1 MKIAIFTKI
10 VFSLFFFG
18 KFTLFLLFG
27 RQIKSLFKDMKKILL
42 TLLWGTCFFVVQA
55 QEELLKLQA
64 ETRIDYQREYVDGRF
79 IHSNSGFKGKY
90 LNVIISGTIAKQ
102 FSYSYRQRLNKAHS
116 DQSFFDAT
124 DWLYLTYRP
133 DEHWGLSVGKQVVGI
148 GGYEYDRA
156 PIDLYFCSEYWNNI
170 PCYQMGISADYTFNR
185 KKDKVMFQ
193 LCQSPFRADADD
205 MYSYN
210 LMWYGSHGW
219 FNTIYSVNMIEYQPD
234 KYINYIALGHH
245 LDFGKTALELDF
257 MNRAANHQTYFFK
270 NCSVMGELSYRPS
283 ESFNL
288 FGKVTYD
295 VNRTQVKA
303 DYCVHPGTELTHV
316 GGGVEFY
323 PLKNNKNLRLHAFYS
338 YAFGHNGNT
347 EGAIPPEQNILNIGI
362 KWKVDFLS
370 LKNKKINFN

>member
-1 MKIAIFTKI
+1 
-10 VFSLFFFG
+10 
-18 KFTLFLLFG
+18 
-27 RQIKSLFKDMKKILL
+27 
-42 TLLWGTCFFVVQA
+42 
-55 QEELLKLQA
+55 
-64 ETRIDYQREYVDGRF
+64 
-79 IHSNSGFKGKY
+79 
-90 LNVIISGTIAKQ
+90 
-102 FSYSYRQRLNKAHS
+102 
-116 DQSFFDAT
+116 
-124 DWLYLTYRP
+124 
-133 DEHWGLSVGKQVVGI
+133 
-148 GGYEYDRA
+148 
-156 PIDLYFCSEYWNNI
+156 
-170 PCYQMGISADYTFNR
+170 MGISADYTFNR

-193 LCQSPFRADADD
+193 LCQSPFRAKADD

-257 MNRAANHQTYFFK
+257 MNRAAVHQTYFFK

>member
-1 MKIAIFTKI
+1 MIIITYTKI
-10 VFSLFFFG
+10 VFFSFSLVNLLFFCYLAAKLNHYLKG
-18 KFTLFLLFG
+18 
-27 RQIKSLFKDMKKILL
+27 MKKILL

-64 ETRIDYQREYVDGRF
+64 ETRIDYQREYVDGRS

-205 MYSYN
+205 IYSYN

-257 MNRAANHQTYFFK
+257 MNRAADHQTYFFK